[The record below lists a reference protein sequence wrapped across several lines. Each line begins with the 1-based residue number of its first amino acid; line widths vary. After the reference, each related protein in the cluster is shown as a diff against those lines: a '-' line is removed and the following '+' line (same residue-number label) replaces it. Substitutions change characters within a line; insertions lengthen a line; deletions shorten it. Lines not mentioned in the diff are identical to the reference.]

1 MNKSVGDTLIDRLQR
16 THFKDKA
23 ILKIYSMYIRYPFSA
38 LVSRLAFRDGIV
50 KYSANMQ
57 CIAKRLMLRKVPG
70 NTLGINIYPA
80 K

>member
-1 MNKSVGDTLIDRLQR
+1 
-16 THFKDKA
+16 
-23 ILKIYSMYIRYPFSA
+23 MYIRYPFSA
-38 LVSRLAFRDGIV
+38 LVSPLAFRDGIV